1 MIQALIFDFDGL
13 ILETEEPVY
22 LSWKEIYK
30 EYGAELSFDTWSK
43 IIGTAEYDY
52 SPMEELEKIV
62 GKKLPKDEL
71 QQKRFQ
77 IEMNLVLQ
85 LSPLP
90 GTRDYI
96 EGAKEI
102 GLKLGLASSSTR
114 EWVTG
119 HLARLGLLQ
128 YFDCIKSS
136 DDVKKT
142 KPDPEL
148 FLKCMECLEV
158 PPDKAVIFEDS
169 PNGITAANQ
178 AGIFCVAVP
187 NTLTKQLNTDHA
199 DLQLASLADMPLK
212 ELLQKIEDA
221 RSFN

>member
-52 SPMEELEKIV
+52 SPMAELEKIV
-62 GKKLPKDEL
+62 GKDLPKDEL

-77 IEMNLVLQ
+77 MEMNLVIQ
-85 LSPLP
+85 LPPLP
-90 GTRDYI
+90 GTRNYI
-96 EGAKEI
+96 ECAKTL

-148 FLKCMECLEV
+148 FIKSLECLNV
-158 PPDKAVIFEDS
+158 PANEAIVFEDS
-169 PNGITAANQ
+169 PNGIAAANQ

-187 NTLTKQLNTDHA
+187 NTLTKQLDTNHA
-199 DLQLASLADMPLK
+199 DMHLDSLAEIPLK
-212 ELLQKIEDA
+212 TLLEKVEKI
-221 RSFN
+221 RSTQ